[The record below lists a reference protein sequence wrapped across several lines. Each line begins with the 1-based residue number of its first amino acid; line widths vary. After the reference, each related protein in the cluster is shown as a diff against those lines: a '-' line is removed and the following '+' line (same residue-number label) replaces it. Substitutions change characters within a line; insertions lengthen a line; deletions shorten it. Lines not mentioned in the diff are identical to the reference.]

1 MQNSSKNRCLVKKLS
16 AHNTRA
22 VCLYICVYLPV
33 CCTAWVKNGNLGWK
47 KNFFLIKKKAFD
59 KVLPRNLKS

>member
-1 MQNSSKNRCLVKKLS
+1 MKWYSLMQNSSKNRCLVKKLS

-33 CCTAWVKNGNLGWK
+33 CYTAWVKNGNLGLW
-47 KNFFLIKKKAFD
+47 
-59 KVLPRNLKS
+59 